1 MTSLSSS
8 NSSNPSKPR
17 GIGFRI
23 AQVRGRFTQAEFAQS
38 LGVHKNTLI
47 RYEKEERLPDSALL
61 MRICERYGVN
71 PAWLL
76 MGTPEER
83 STPNAT
89 EYLASL
95 DDYAL
100 ISLYL
105 APDDKETAVEEPLA
119 IKKSWLSQLHAKPQD
134 LKLFYVEGESMKP
147 TLYPGDIVLA
157 NLHATAVHDGIYVL
171 QIENVLLIKRLQ
183 RIAADTIRVSSD
195 NASYEPWTM
204 SVSELAEKSVILG
217 RVVRAC
223 RRL

>member
-8 NSSNPSKPR
+8 SSSKPR

-23 AQVRGRFTQAEFAQS
+23 SQVRGRLTQAEFAQS

-61 MRICERYGVN
+61 MRICERYEVN
-71 PAWLL
+71 PGWLL
-76 MGTPEER
+76 MGTPEQVP
-83 STPNAT
+83 TPNAS
-89 EYLASL
+89 EYLANL

-100 ISLYL
+100 ISLYM
-105 APDDKETAVEEPLA
+105 APEDTESTAEEPLA
-119 IKKSWLSQLHAKPQD
+119 IKRSWLSQLRANPQD

-171 QIENVLLIKRLQ
+171 KIENVLLIKRLQ
-183 RIAADTIRVSSD
+183 RIAADAIRVSSD
-195 NASYEPWTM
+195 NATYKPWTM
-204 SVSELAEKSVILG
+204 QVSELAEKSVILG

>member
-1 MTSLSSS
+1 MTSLPSSS
-8 NSSNPSKPR
+8 SPKPR

-23 AQVRGRFTQAEFAQS
+23 SQVRGRLTQAEFAQS

-61 MRICERYGVN
+61 MRICERYEVN

-76 MGTPEER
+76 LGTPEQVP
-83 STPNAT
+83 TPNAS
-89 EYLASL
+89 ECLANL

-105 APDDKETAVEEPLA
+105 APEDKESAAEEPLA
-119 IKKSWLSQLHAKPQD
+119 IKRSWLSQLRANPQD
-134 LKLFYVEGESMKP
+134 LRLFYVEGESMKP

-171 QIENVLLIKRLQ
+171 KIENVLLIKRLQ
-183 RIAADTIRVSSD
+183 RIAADEIRVSSD
-195 NASYEPWTM
+195 NATYKPWTM
-204 SVSELAEKSVILG
+204 QVSELAEKSVVLG